1 VRNLNST
8 GSSPNTLSTSPNTGA
23 SLTPNSLRSQSKSP
37 TNLGLS
43 PTNLGLSPTN
53 LGLSPTNL
61 SHSPTNLSHSPTNMG
76 HSPTNLGNSRTGP
89 FKPGLPTKPNQHLGS
104 QNGRSQTFD
113 VQRDVHRDSGEYDYK
128 PASNNYNQV
137 QDRISDPSSSSSI
150 NRVQFM
156 SSLKRSNS
164 ISSLKSVASI
174 AVMRETIYESP
185 PCKIFCWINGSWSPL
200 TTKDI
205 CAVEVRVT
213 TMNKGCWAILLKNS
227 NRMVLNAWIHPNT
240 TINRD
245 SETNVSISCD
255 MGLNKEFYRVSMPTP
270 EDADRFLA
278 NLHKVKQLPVENP
291 NLLSPQGLLKSR
303 SSSLQSLK
311 QNDSREVG
319 KSLTLAMECR
329 CRVFLQNDHGI
340 WTNLGWGNMKL
351 EIESPSQRKK
361 ILINSEKQNKK
372 LVDSVVREDGVERV
386 GRAGVAI
393 TLNNVDKTNN
403 RRIIYMMQMKEE
415 ATAVKAFGIMK
426 QGNR

>member
-1 VRNLNST
+1 
-8 GSSPNTLSTSPNTGA
+8 
-23 SLTPNSLRSQSKSP
+23 
-37 TNLGLS
+37 
-43 PTNLGLSPTN
+43 
-53 LGLSPTNL
+53 
-61 SHSPTNLSHSPTNMG
+61 
-76 HSPTNLGNSRTGP
+76 
-89 FKPGLPTKPNQHLGS
+89 
-104 QNGRSQTFD
+104 
-113 VQRDVHRDSGEYDYK
+113 
-128 PASNNYNQV
+128 
-137 QDRISDPSSSSSI
+137 DPSSSSSI
-150 NRVQFM
+150 NRAQLM

-174 AVMRETIYESP
+174 AAMREIIYESP
-185 PCKIFCWINGSWSPL
+185 PCKIFCWTNGNWRPL

-205 CAVEVRVT
+205 CVVEVRIT

-240 TINRD
+240 PIDRD
-245 SETNVSISCD
+245 SETTISISCD
-255 MGLNKEFYRVSMPTP
+255 MGLNKEFYRVSMPTF
-270 EDADRFLA
+270 EDADRFFA
-278 NLHKVKQLPVENP
+278 NLNKVKQLPVENHSH
-291 NLLSPQGLLKSR
+291 LLPQGLLKSR

-311 QNDSREVG
+311 QNDE
-319 KSLTLAMECR
+319 KSMTLAMECR

-351 EIESPSQRKK
+351 EVESPSQRKK
-361 ILINSEKQNKK
+361 ILITSEKQNKK
-372 LVDSVVREDGVERV
+372 LVDSFVREDGVERV